1 MTVQSPCSPLEA
13 QAVRC
18 VLVHSADGSDEV
30 GVAAKRGLHV
40 EGLLEAQLCKSAEV
54 RDVVLIRDG
63 VHVGEEY
70 DLVDFELG
78 ATARNC
84 QV

>member
-1 MTVQSPCSPLEA
+1 
-13 QAVRC
+13 
-18 VLVHSADGSDEV
+18 
-30 GVAAKRGLHV
+30 VAAKRGLHV